1 MIRLVALDL
10 DGTAL
15 HSSGAFSPRTRRALE
30 QAVARGV
37 HVVVASGRP
46 FRSLPDCLWQV
57 EGLEYAVWSNGA
69 AVSRLADGACL
80 HRNCLP
86 PEQVLAV
93 LELLEPYPL
102 AMEGAVDGVAYAA
115 QAYVEDPEAF
125 GAPAAAV
132 TYIRRTRQPVPDIRR
147 FLWENREG
155 LEAMDVVVSDPSL
168 KEKLREQL
176 EGLGG
181 LYVTSSVPHLL
192 ELASRE
198 AGKASALAW
207 LAEQLSIGQEEIM
220 AFGNAENDRDMIRFA
235 GVGVVVADSPESLQ
249 DAADM
254 VTAACDQDGVAQT
267 LEQWMQ
273 EGRM

>member
-15 HSSGAFSPRTRRALE
+15 HSSGEFSPRTRRALE

-57 EGLEYAVWSNGA
+57 KGLEYAVWSNGA
-69 AVSRLADGACL
+69 AVSRLKDGVCL

-102 AMEGAVDGVAYAA
+102 ALEGAVDGIAYAA
-115 QAYVEDPEAF
+115 QAYVEDPVAF
-125 GAPAAAV
+125 GSPAAAV
-132 TYIRRTRQPVPDIRR
+132 TYIRRTRQSVPDIRS
-147 FLWENREG
+147 FLRENREG
-155 LEAMDVVVSDPSL
+155 LEAVDLVVPDPAL
-168 KEKLREQL
+168 KEKLRAQL
-176 EGLGG
+176 EGMGG

-192 ELASRE
+192 ELASWE

-235 GVGVVVADSPESLQ
+235 GVGVAVADSPDSLRQ
-249 DAADM
+249 AADL
-254 VTAACDQDGVAQT
+254 VTAAHDQDGVAQT